1 MSVPKVFNSR
11 RNLLVQKKK
20 SASQA
25 AVERNAWPPAGC
37 SEQSTEID
45 RPASSVSIHCSS
57 TAPAHADAS
66 DAMLR
71 NSLSTRD
78 RSIRSSGEPAT
89 SEAR

>member
-20 SASQA
+20 APA
-25 AVERNAWPPAGC
+25 KPPLKETPGAGC